1 MAAPNGALVAR
12 DCQLAWAGC
21 LCFGSCHPLPFPV
34 NLHAVRSGAD
44 HFRRP
49 GGAIATNAKDE
60 PTKDTLGGRFVA
72 QLWRPSP
79 IAAAILTIF
88 GAMFGRWGI
97 DGCRGKGTGVPS
109 VRSIAQTG
117 ITIFCA
123 GLIVIGLIFSLGPAG
138 AGAILDQPGKP
149 VRLISSNTSATAF
162 FELNGDRLDLTVL
175 FSELD
180 DPSSIFRTRVSLVD
194 GQSHTIVVGEPGHKN
209 VRRFTSRRVGYT
221 IETRLS
227 PTATL
232 TASMGLLD

>member
-1 MAAPNGALVAR
+1 M
-12 DCQLAWAGC
+12 
-21 LCFGSCHPLPFPV
+21 
-34 NLHAVRSGAD
+34 
-44 HFRRP
+44 
-49 GGAIATNAKDE
+49 
-60 PTKDTLGGRFVA
+60 
-72 QLWRPSP
+72 
-79 IAAAILTIF
+79 
-88 GAMFGRWGI
+88 
-97 DGCRGKGTGVPS
+97 
-109 VRSIAQTG
+109 
-117 ITIFCA
+117 
-123 GLIVIGLIFSLGPAG
+123 FSLGPAG

-180 DPSSIFRTRVSLVD
+180 DPSSIFRTRVSLID
-194 GQSHTIVVGEPGHKN
+194 GQSHTIVVGEADRKN